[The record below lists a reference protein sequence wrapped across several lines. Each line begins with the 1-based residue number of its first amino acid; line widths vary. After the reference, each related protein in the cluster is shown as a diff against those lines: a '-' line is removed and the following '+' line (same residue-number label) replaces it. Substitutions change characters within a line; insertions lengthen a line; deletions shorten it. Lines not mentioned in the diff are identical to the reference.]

1 MTRSATGSWNYAEDL
16 RRTTPIT
23 VALGALCLA
32 SVPARAQEVVTDR
45 KVTVGDVMLT
55 PLNDLNISKDAIP
68 PILVQ
73 AHAAPYDDVGLTDCI
88 YVEQE
93 IGNLDAV
100 LGEDFDTAR
109 RPPRAESPEGMAQ
122 SVLASFIPFRSV
134 IRHFSGANR
143 HAAEFREAIT
153 AGLARR
159 AYLKGL
165 GQGMGC
171 AYPSRPA
178 PPGLLVRPEGM
189 GSETE
194 TQTAAPD
201 EG

>member
-1 MTRSATGSWNYAEDL
+1 MTRSATGSSRHAEGLL
-16 RRTTPIT
+16 RAASLTA
-23 VALGALCLA
+23 ALGALVL
-32 SVPARAQEVVTDR
+32 VPAPANAQELVTDK

-55 PLNDLNISKDAIP
+55 PLNDLNLSKDPIP
-68 PILVQ
+68 PVLIR
-73 AHAAPYDDVGLTDCI
+73 AHASPYDDLELTDCVQI
-88 YVEQE
+88 EQE

-100 LGEDFDTAR
+100 LGEDFDTAK
-109 RPPRAESPEGMAQ
+109 RPARGQSPEGMAQ

-143 HAAEFREAIT
+143 HASDFREAIT
-153 AGLARR
+153 TGLARR

-178 PPGLLVRPEGM
+178 PPGLLVYPEGM
-189 GSETE
+189 EPETD
-194 TQTAAPD
+194 AATPD
-201 EG
+201 GG